1 MKSKLREPINALTHL
16 VGAFLASIGLIVLL
30 ITTINENHSL
40 TSILSITIFG
50 ISMVLLYTASGIYHM
65 VNGSDKLIY
74 HLKKVDHSM
83 IYILIAGTY
92 TPFCLLGLEG
102 TWKWTLTTIIWSFA
116 IVGVMISIFYI
127 NMPRFIKTTI
137 YIMMGWLAIVAIYP
151 LYLSISIKGVIW
163 LILGGIVYTIGG
175 IIYGIKKPNLSLK
188 FGSHELFHICVM
200 IGTCFHYWTIFKYI
214 ILK

>member
-1 MKSKLREPINALTHL
+1 MNAIFREPINALTHL
-16 VGAFLASIGLIVLL
+16 IGALLAIIGLIILL
-30 ITTINENHSL
+30 VMTIEVKNTPIT
-40 TSILSITIFG
+40 ILSIIIFG
-50 ISMVLLYTASGIYHM
+50 MSMILLYTASGIYHM
-65 VNGSDKLIY
+65 VKGSDALIY

-102 TWKWTLTTIIWSFA
+102 AWKWTFIMLIWTFA
-116 IVGVMISIFYI
+116 IAGVMISIFFIDMHRY
-127 NMPRFIKTTI
+127 IKTAL
-137 YIMMGWLAIVAIYP
+137 YIIMGWLAIIAIYP
-151 LYLSISIKGVIW
+151 LYLSLSFLGIFW

-175 IIYGIKKPNLSLK
+175 VVYGLKKPNISIR

-200 IGTCFHYWTIFKYI
+200 LGTSFHYWAILKYI